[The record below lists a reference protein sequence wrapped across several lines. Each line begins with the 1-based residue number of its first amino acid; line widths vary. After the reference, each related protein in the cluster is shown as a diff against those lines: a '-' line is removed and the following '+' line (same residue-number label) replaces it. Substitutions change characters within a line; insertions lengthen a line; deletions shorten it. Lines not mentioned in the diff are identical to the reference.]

1 MATRLYGISRGENM
15 NAVVSGVGSA
25 TSADN
30 VEVTI
35 DLAANMQKSEVLDS
49 LEKIKNYIV
58 NNQWPPA

>member
-15 NAVVSGVGSA
+15 NGVVSGVGSA

-30 VEVTI
+30 VEITI

-49 LEKIKNYIV
+49 IEKIKNYIF